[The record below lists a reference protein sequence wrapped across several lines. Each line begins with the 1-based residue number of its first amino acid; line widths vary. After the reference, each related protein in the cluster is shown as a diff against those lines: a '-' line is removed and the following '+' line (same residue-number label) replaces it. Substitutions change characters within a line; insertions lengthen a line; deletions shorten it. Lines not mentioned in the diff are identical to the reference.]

1 MYGRQDHQ
9 RWLHFLCFNI
19 WVLNKVAL
27 EEAKIWRLVAYPGA
41 LPYRVLLSLMQIS
54 DKKPQL
60 LSQRQPEMCRA
71 ENEQWKHIIVFFS
84 PSFRTWPL
92 EFSLCLSWHILM
104 ERDFSLPLKQHRW
117 QQEGRQMSV
126 GWQSWDSWEEMGWK
140 IQLGYSNV
148 ASPQFPEKSVEKVFL
163 SHSKKSMN
171 PSSCRGKHHPVD

>member
-41 LPYRVLLSLMQIS
+41 LPYLVLLSLVQIS
-54 DKKPQL
+54 DKKLQL

-71 ENEQWKHIIVFFS
+71 ENKQWQHIIGFF
-84 PSFRTWPL
+84 PPFFRTWLL

-104 ERDFSLPLKQHRW
+104 ERAVYPW
-117 QQEGRQMSV
+117 
-126 GWQSWDSWEEMGWK
+126 
-140 IQLGYSNV
+140 SNV
-148 ASPQFPEKSVEKVFL
+148 GDSKRGGRCLLGGKAGTVERRWDEKYSWNIQMWLDRSFLKSQWKRFSFPIAKNLWTPPHAEANTTL
-163 SHSKKSMN
+163 
-171 PSSCRGKHHPVD
+171 